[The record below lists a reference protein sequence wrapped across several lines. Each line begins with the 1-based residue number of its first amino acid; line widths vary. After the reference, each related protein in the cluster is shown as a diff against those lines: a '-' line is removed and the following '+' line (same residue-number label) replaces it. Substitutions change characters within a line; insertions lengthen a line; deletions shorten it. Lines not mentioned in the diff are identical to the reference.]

1 MYINVSFNIIT
12 LKSKFI
18 IIIKIINYLV
28 LFNLMV
34 NDLRLRLIQFIILK
48 INVYFFN
55 FYFLNFY

>member
-48 INVYFFN
+48 INVKFF
-55 FYFLNFY
+55 